1 MFKATVSKTGDLIEL
16 SLEDGNTEVTT
27 TISPGLAERL
37 GLALISIAKAGSEV
51 TDEALHHLIDNT
63 PPKEQQQ

>member
-16 SLEDGNTEVTT
+16 SLEDSNTEVTT
-27 TISPGLAERL
+27 TISSDLAERL

-51 TDEALHHLIDNT
+51 TDEALHQLIDNT